1 MTTAATLITGPA
13 IEVWADLTLR
23 GFAQLLEENGIGA
36 VLVRSSDG
44 GIAGLISERD
54 LVRAIAEGADP
65 DVDRVGDHMTFDVEF
80 ARSDTSSA
88 ELARVMIDDAI
99 RHLPVADADGK
110 VIGVVSIRD
119 VLAAVRPS

>member
-13 IEVWADLTLR
+13 IEVWADSTLR
-23 GFAQLLEENGIGA
+23 GFAQLLEENAIGA

-80 ARSDTSSA
+80 VGSDTSSA

-119 VLAAVRPS
+119 VLAAVRPE

>member
-1 MTTAATLITGPA
+1 MSTAATLITGPA

-23 GFAQLLEENGIGA
+23 GLAQLLEENGIRA

-80 ARSDTSSA
+80 AASDTSSA

-119 VLAAVRPS
+119 VLAAVRPA